1 MSRIVAQA
9 WDAIP
14 AKVIVS
20 GFIKLGLVP
29 TGPRNR
35 VGRFRIPQ
43 VVAGDAPAVCVDSET
58 EKKTKLDFSSGSYT
72 ICKMFAVLSWCVT
85 RMVSSFL

>member
-20 GFIKLGLVP
+20 GFIKSGLVP
-29 TGPRNR
+29 TGPHDR

-43 VVAGDAPAVCVDSET
+43 VVAGDAPVVCGDSEQS
-58 EKKTKLDFSSGSYT
+58 KKK
-72 ICKMFAVLSWCVT
+72 
-85 RMVSSFL
+85 